1 MDVSGSES
9 DDFTPVKKVIGPSP
23 VLDAFLRSTLDNDK
37 KARDQGYVGQNQASP
52 SKTEGKSSTQE
63 ESSC

>member
-1 MDVSGSES
+1 MSSSGGENFDMDVSGSES

-37 KARDQGYVGQNQASP
+37 KARD
-52 SKTEGKSSTQE
+52 
-63 ESSC
+63 